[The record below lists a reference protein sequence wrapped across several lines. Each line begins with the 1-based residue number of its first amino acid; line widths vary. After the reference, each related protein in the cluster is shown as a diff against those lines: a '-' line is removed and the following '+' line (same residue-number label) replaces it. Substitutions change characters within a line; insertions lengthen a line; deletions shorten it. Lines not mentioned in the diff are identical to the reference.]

1 MNLSKT
7 TACNSNFF
15 VLPAGG
21 NGRKKDSTKEQKQV
35 KKRQLQE
42 KASESAKVQREKRN
56 ASIDIMRKVI
66 PGVGAKANQVWY

>member
-1 MNLSKT
+1 MLLYSD
-7 TACNSNFF
+7 FF

-21 NGRKKDSTKEQKQV
+21 KGRKKDSAKEQKQV

-42 KASESAKVQREKRN
+42 KASESGKAQREKRN

-66 PGVGAKANQVWY
+66 PGVGAKANQVPM